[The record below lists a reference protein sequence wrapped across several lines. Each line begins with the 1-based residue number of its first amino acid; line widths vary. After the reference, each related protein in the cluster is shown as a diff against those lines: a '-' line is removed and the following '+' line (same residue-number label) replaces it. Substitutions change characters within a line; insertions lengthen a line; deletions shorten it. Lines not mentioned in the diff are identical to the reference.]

1 MKTRD
6 EIREQFRAKRVPLTH
21 QRLAVYEELSGRHDH
36 PSAEALYASLKRQY
50 PSLSLATVYKTL
62 QTLHR
67 MGMVA
72 RVDSPTAQARY
83 DAIVSVHHHAVCT
96 GCGRIEDL
104 FDPRLDALPAPK
116 APGFVPSGHSVHFHG
131 LCARCARAAGSK
143 TRRQGGNTNG

>member
-6 EIREQFRAKRVPLTH
+6 EVRALFRAKKVPLTH
-21 QRLAVYEELSGRHDH
+21 QRLAVYEELADRHDH
-36 PSAEALYASLKRQY
+36 PSAEALYETLRKPY

-83 DAIVSVHHHAVCT
+83 DAIVETHHHAVCT
-96 GCGRIEDL
+96 ACGRIEDL
-104 FDPRLDALPAPK
+104 FDPRLDRLPEPK
-116 APGFVPSGHSVHFHG
+116 AAGFRVLGHSVHFHG
-131 LCARCARAAGSK
+131 LCAKCAKASGSK
-143 TRRQGGNTNG
+143 TH